1 MSAKSLTL
9 DFDPKSGFEPFELN
23 LLLEDGCDVILI
35 QVRGD
40 TRDLYIYRS
49 TGPEKVA
56 RIRPDLDCP
65 SQVLIATCGK
75 HTTLVWKS
83 LAISP
88 NQNRPL
94 RSQDTLK
101 IISRSN
107 GVVLTVS

>member
-1 MSAKSLTL
+1 MYEKSLTL
-9 DFDPKSGFEPFELN
+9 DFDPKTGSDPFELN
-23 LLLEDGCDVILI
+23 LLLEDGCDATLI
-35 QVRGD
+35 QGQGD

-56 RIRPDLDCP
+56 RISPDTNCP
-65 SQVLIATCGK
+65 NQVLVEACGK
-75 HTTLVWKS
+75 HTTLVWKG
-83 LAISP
+83 LAIPP

-94 RSQDTLK
+94 RNQDTLK